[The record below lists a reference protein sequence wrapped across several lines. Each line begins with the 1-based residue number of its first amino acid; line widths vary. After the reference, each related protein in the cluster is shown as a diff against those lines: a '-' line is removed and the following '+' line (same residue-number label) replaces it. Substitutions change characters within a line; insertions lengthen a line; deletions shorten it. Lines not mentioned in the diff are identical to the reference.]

1 MESGPSSPSPLE
13 HCTAAESGVTLDLC
27 RQAKEEGN
35 SLKRHPQLHTH
46 VARAGKLLGQTD
58 SGSILVSKLGRISL
72 GECFPGISTG
82 TQIFMIT
89 YGLEYNTVFYDNFSI
104 RK

>member
-13 HCTAAESGVTLDLC
+13 HRTTVESGVTLDLC

-46 VARAGKLLGQTD
+46 EARAGKLLGQTD
-58 SGSILVSKLGRISL
+58 SRSILVSKLGRISWENVFLESAL
-72 GECFPGISTG
+72 GLK
-82 TQIFMIT
+82 IFLIT
-89 YGLEYNTVFYDNFSI
+89 YGLEYNTVFYDNFPI
-104 RK
+104 GK